1 MRRVTMRLLVSV
13 PLAALLLGIGS
24 AGSGSSAP
32 LPNAG
37 GQARAFGIQVLVPG
51 GGSGTAAVS
60 APPNAASSTGGFVYA
75 GETGEAV
82 ATGSVSASASA
93 TSGANATATATSQV
107 SSLSLFG
114 GEVTATSVVG
124 RVTAATSG
132 RSASGDVA
140 GSGVSGLT
148 VLGQAVSAGANGRV
162 ALGDWGYAIV
172 LAQSSA
178 PGNVNGAQTYRAFV
192 TALAIHLTAP
202 HGGLPAGTEIQVG
215 YAEASVQASSAP
227 KRVRPPTA
235 PKPSGRATGPK
246 RAGADASESRS
257 LVPPSTV
264 RKPPSGISVRLTAG
278 GYVFPVYGPC
288 SFTNTFGAPRATVTW
303 HHGEDIFAPLGA
315 PVLAV
320 ANGTVFSVGWNDI
333 GGNRLWLRDG
343 QGNEFYYAHLSAFSP
358 LAKNGKRVRAGEVL
372 GFVGSTGDAEGT
384 PYHLHFEIHPV
395 SYLYMGY
402 DGVVPPF
409 PFLKAW
415 RKLQDVRFNA
425 AAGWVGFATASPAP
439 SPGAVLLHVS
449 DISEVSGLDPASLR
463 RAFDAPVSAEGDGAF
478 IRAARLGASAG

>member
-1 MRRVTMRLLVSV
+1 MRRVTTRLLVPLS
-13 PLAALLLGIGS
+13 LAALFLGFGS
-24 AGSGSSAP
+24 AGSSAP
-32 LPNAG
+32 LPSAG

-51 GGSGTAAVS
+51 AGSGTPTVS
-60 APPNAASSTGGFVYA
+60 APPNASNATGNFSYSGEA
-75 GETGEAV
+75 GGAV
-82 ATGSVSASASA
+82 ATGAVSASASA

-114 GEVTATSVVG
+114 GEITAASVTG
-124 RVTAATSG
+124 RVTASTRG
-132 RSASGDVA
+132 QTASGDVA

-148 VLGQAVSAGANGRV
+148 VLGQGVSAGPNGRV

-178 PGNVNGAQTYRAFV
+178 PATANGAQTYRAFV
-192 TALAIHLTAP
+192 TGLAIHLTAP

-215 YAEASVQASSAP
+215 YAEASVQASSPP
-227 KRVRPPTA
+227 KRTPTVPERRPGPTA
-235 PKPSGRATGPK
+235 KAAPRPS
-246 RAGADASESRS
+246 ADPSESRS
-257 LVPPSTV
+257 LVPPV
-264 RKPPSGISVRLTAG
+264 RRPPSGVSVRLTAG

-288 SFTNTFGAPRATVTW
+288 SFSNTFGTPRAGVGW

-320 ANGTVFSVGWNDI
+320 ASGTVFSVGWNDI

-358 LAKNGKRVRAGEVL
+358 LARNGKRVRAGEVL

-402 DGVVPPF
+402 DGVVPPY
-409 PFLKAW
+409 PFLMAW

-425 AAGWVGFATASPAP
+425 AAGWVGFATSSPAP

-449 DISEVSGLDPASLR
+449 DISEASGLDPASLR
-463 RAFDAPVSAEGDGAF
+463 RAFEAPVSSEGDGAL
-478 IRAARLGASAG
+478 IRAARLGAPSG